1 MAADENE
8 MSVEAQIEATELD
21 PLKPEKRGYESLR
34 GVRRSTYVKRSLLRL
49 LSKAPEELEA
59 YSPKNGFEMISKN
72 MIQAS
77 NAKDRNAAV
86 AVAVFKEVKEALG
99 EKIGTNWRQTVDE
112 RQRQN
117 APTIVVDM
125 PMPNAD
131 IN

>member
-1 MAADENE
+1 M
-8 MSVEAQIEATELD
+8 
-21 PLKPEKRGYESLR
+21 
-34 GVRRSTYVKRSLLRL
+34 
-49 LSKAPEELEA
+49 LSKAPEELES
-59 YSPKNGFEMISKN
+59 YSPRSGFEMIARN
-72 MIQAS
+72 MILAS

-99 EKIGTNWRQTVDE
+99 EKVGTNWRQTVED

-131 IN
+131 VNWLSSLKRHVGSVCLTPRPGYIPEKFGIKGSKPVCFCRGCAKTSKR